1 MCESPGSHPK
11 LITESKSITVNIL
24 AVHSLTEISA
34 QGDSDSSSHAFN
46 CQNNAIWRQLAV
58 EETGQWIPLKGP
70 DDQKYSFRG
79 PVFSSLT
86 HDWVV
91 YHIWFC
97 SRTLFSG
104 SHPRLPDLK
113 GLTGMWLISKVLSS
127 LKESGTRTCLCSAS
141 VISQELMLLF
151 FLSQVVTK
159 KTNWYTPQHHTK
171 HKQPLKSCLCTN
183 LSLTLAWNWQAKL
196 LNLIVRKNK
205 EKAVLSFIIIIP
217 HYHTELLR
225 ACRRRLHWASS
236 TLQVLS
242 DPGNGEIHLC
252 WRWHV
257 PSWSRHDRFI
267 ACFAIYR
274 HSRRWSGH
282 DIPLQGSAA
291 HW

>member
-1 MCESPGSHPK
+1 MIRNIPSEALCFHLWPMIESF
-11 LITESKSITVNIL
+11 I
-24 AVHSLTEISA
+24 IS
-34 QGDSDSSSHAFN
+34 GF
-46 CQNNAIWRQLAV
+46 AV
-58 EETGQWIPLKGP
+58 EPSFPFPIRDFLTLKLPQECGWFLKSC
-70 DDQKYSFRG
+70 QAWRNLELGRVFVALWSFPR
-79 PVFSSLT
+79 SLCFFF
-86 HDWVV
+86 
-91 YHIWFC
+91 FC
-97 SRTLFSG
+97 
-104 SHPRLPDLK
+104 LK
-113 GLTGMWLISKVLSS
+113 
-127 LKESGTRTCLCSAS
+127 
-141 VISQELMLLF
+141 
-151 FLSQVVTK
+151 LSQK
-159 KTNWYTPQHHTK
+159 KKPWYTPQHHTK

-196 LNLIVRKNK
+196 LNLIVWKNK
-205 EKAVLSFIIIIP
+205 EKAVLSFIIIIIP

>member
-113 GLTGMWLISKVLSS
+113 ALTGMWLISKVLSS
-127 LKESGTRTCLCSAS
+127 LKESGTRTSLCSAS

-151 FLSQVVTK
+151 FFCLKLSQK
-159 KTNWYTPQHHTK
+159 KNPDTHHNTTQSTNSP
-171 HKQPLKSCLCTN
+171 
-183 LSLTLAWNWQAKL
+183 
-196 LNLIVRKNK
+196 
-205 EKAVLSFIIIIP
+205 
-217 HYHTELLR
+217 LR
-225 ACRRRLHWASS
+225 AACARTSASRS
-236 TLQVLS
+236 
-242 DPGNGEIHLC
+242 H
-252 WRWHV
+252 
-257 PSWSRHDRFI
+257 
-267 ACFAIYR
+267 
-274 HSRRWSGH
+274 
-282 DIPLQGSAA
+282 
-291 HW
+291 